1 MVALA
6 WLKGAM
12 APVPEFI
19 LTLSRIGPFTTTIA
33 AIELVVLPRALTPVA
48 AKARITGK
56 YSGRA
61 PAMTALTATFSTV
74 NSQSTRNW
82 FERMCPTTSSGL
94 RLVWASISATRFSVG
109 KTIGSLSVQ
118 LFSKKRRCR
127 FSSPSLS
134 TSLGVERLPRFG
146 IVLRVDTRHLHEP
159 RRHRRHMLGKPIPY
173 LAKKKTRVV
182 ETRVDQ
188 IDRLAIETFQ
198 PRCHR
203 LRRYLRR
210 IAHRIQHRNF

>member
-61 PAMTALTATFSTV
+61 PAMTALTAIFSTV
-74 NSQSTRNW
+74 NSQASRKLVG
-82 FERMCPTTSSGL
+82 RRRPTTWSGEW
-94 RLVWASISATRFSVG
+94 LVPESIRATRSSVG
-109 KTIGSLSVQ
+109 RMIGRQSVQ
-118 LFSKKRRCR
+118 
-127 FSSPSLS
+127 
-134 TSLGVERLPRFG
+134 
-146 IVLRVDTRHLHEP
+146 
-159 RRHRRHMLGKPIPY
+159 
-173 LAKKKTRVV
+173 
-182 ETRVDQ
+182 
-188 IDRLAIETFQ
+188 
-198 PRCHR
+198 
-203 LRRYLRR
+203 
-210 IAHRIQHRNF
+210 